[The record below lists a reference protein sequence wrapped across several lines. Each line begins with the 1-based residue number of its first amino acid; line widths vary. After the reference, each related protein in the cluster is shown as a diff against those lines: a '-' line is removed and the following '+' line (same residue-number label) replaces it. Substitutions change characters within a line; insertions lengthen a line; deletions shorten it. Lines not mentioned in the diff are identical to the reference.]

1 MTVSLPTPTRSAV
14 RPHHRET
21 YEPGA
26 TIGEWRPEDEDFWQF
41 TGRAVAQRNLWVSI
55 PALMLGFVVW
65 QVWSV
70 TVVKL
75 NDVGFGFSKSQL
87 FWLTAIPK
95 REKGSVNGLNGGLGN
110 LGVSVVQLVAPLVVT
125 TAVLGAPAGGPQH
138 DAKGNSDIWLQNG
151 AFLWVPLLVIMAL
164 LAWFLMNDL
173 RVAAAPFSQQ
183 KIIFKRKHNPEGRGA
198 EAQAAAMKQSEMEAG
213 AVTGFSSAIAAYG
226 FFFIPAMFAAM
237 AVTSAL
243 WLFIGFYTTC
253 LTVCWWFYARQG
265 AEAPS
270 CPGRGRG
277 RPYPGGMSTAPAS
290 DPQSSQPDSRPEAA
304 PAAGPRPRL
313 VFDDPLDQQSS
324 DDTDRGWGE
333 RPPAGG
339 APPTWPA
346 SSTRSRRTTSDL
358 LVPRARVSGVTALTA
373 LAAVAAL
380 VPVAGLAVLTVLG
393 AVGAL
398 GDQLVPDLL
407 EDHQLG
413 DLHGF
418 LDALPGPAALLHPG
432 EVLRHRQH
440 HQEVDDCGGDQEGQ
454 RGVQHRSPEDVHAD
468 GIPFASMPQGPFR
481 QDV

>member
-95 REKGSVNGLNGGLGN
+95 REKGSANGLNGGLGN

-138 DAKGNSDIWLQNG
+138 DAKGNTDIWLQNG

-270 CPGRGRG
+270 CPR
-277 RPYPGGMSTAPAS
+277 
-290 DPQSSQPDSRPEAA
+290 
-304 PAAGPRPRL
+304 AGPGAAVPWRHEHRPRL
-313 VFDDPLDQQSS
+313 RPAVLAARLPA
-324 DDTDRGWGE
+324 RGGARRGAQAAARLRRPAGPAVLGRHRPRVGRAAARRGE
-333 RPPAGG
+333 R
-339 APPTWPA
+339 
-346 SSTRSRRTTSDL
+346 RR
-358 LVPRARVSGVTALTA
+358 
-373 LAAVAAL
+373 
-380 VPVAGLAVLTVLG
+380 
-393 AVGAL
+393 
-398 GDQLVPDLL
+398 
-407 EDHQLG
+407 
-413 DLHGF
+413 
-418 LDALPGPAALLHPG
+418 PGPLPRREAAAPHLT
-432 EVLRHRQH
+432 
-440 HQEVDDCGGDQEGQ
+440 C
-454 RGVQHRSPEDVHAD
+454 
-468 GIPFASMPQGPFR
+468 
-481 QDV
+481 